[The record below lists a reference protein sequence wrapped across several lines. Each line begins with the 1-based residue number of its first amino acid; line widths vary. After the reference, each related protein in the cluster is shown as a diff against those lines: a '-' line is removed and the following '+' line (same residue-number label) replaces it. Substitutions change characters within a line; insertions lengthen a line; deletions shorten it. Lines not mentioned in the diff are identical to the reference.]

1 MDEYIATEILENR
14 EQVNFDF
21 FAQID
26 KNWST
31 SINLIQDLT
40 DDSNKTRKGAL
51 NLTYTDECF
60 TLGLGYQRKN
70 LSYDGIEADNQVFL
84 IINFKNFANRFIF
97 RRLN

>member
-31 SINLIQDLT
+31 SINLVQDLT
-40 DDSNKTRKGAL
+40 DDSNKIRKGAF

-60 TLGLGYQRKN
+60 TLGLGYQRTN
-70 LSYDGIEADNQVFL
+70 LSYDGIEPDNQVFL
-84 IINFKNFANRFIF
+84 VINFKQLGSI
-97 RRLN
+97 